1 MRAAA
6 ALWITLAAAAS
17 EYSAEELHRLSDRN
31 AHGAAI
37 DGSRV
42 ITWGDAVVAW
52 PLDGSAPVT
61 LARAAGGFGEGG
73 CAFGDGLVLHELP
86 ARMVFLRRSGAI
98 ELIDTAA
105 DFRDCLDVTLF
116 GRRGVLVVHR
126 GAQVRFYESPH
137 WRYREIYSI
146 YTPSRQG
153 GLLLRDVDGDR
164 RPDILCG
171 NYWIR
176 SPERFDLP
184 WRLFAIQDWWEREE
198 SALVRLA
205 FSGALLAAQSEAAP
219 ARLAWFDRPADPKL
233 PWNRREVEVSPPPR
247 RVRALAPGSAPG
259 TAIAGED
266 AGPGSRLLRIE
277 GRRAEVIGAGDGF
290 VAARVSGGDIVTV
303 SRSAIVRW
311 RPQRRR

>member
-1 MRAAA
+1 MRAPA
-6 ALWITLAAAAS
+6 ALWIALAAAAS
-17 EYSAEELHRLSDRN
+17 EYSTEELHRLGEGEVR
-31 AHGAAI
+31 GAAM

-61 LARAAGGFGEGG
+61 LARAADGFGEGG
-73 CAFGDGLVLHELP
+73 CTFGDGLVLHELP
-86 ARMVFLRRSGAI
+86 ARMVFLRRSGAT
-98 ELIDTAA
+98 EHMDTAA
-105 DFRDCLDVTLF
+105 DFGDCLDATLF

-205 FSGALLAAQSEAAP
+205 FSGALLAAQREAAP
-219 ARLAWFDRPADPKL
+219 ARLSWFDRPSDPKL
-233 PWNRREVEVSPPPR
+233 PWKMRAVVVSPPPR
-247 RVRALAPGSAPG
+247 RVRALTPGSVPG

-277 GRRAEVIGAGDGF
+277 GSGAEVIGASNGF
-290 VAARVSGGDIVTV
+290 VAARASGGDIVTV
-303 SRSAIVRW
+303 SRNAIVRW
-311 RPQRRR
+311 RSQRGR